1 MAVYGPIRECVDDVG
16 FNPNDVVGKFRSVTV
31 VFVRLPE
38 AIRAV
43 SCFESCR
50 SGALVWLI
58 GDAVDIHRVVHDSLG
73 GRQTGLLLLASV
85 SATVVFVATLDI
97 KGCCLVS
104 GLFLFGFIHSPQ
116 AFIVGRFV
124 FAVLPSFQSGGL
136 GLSWWSNV
144 C

>member
-1 MAVYGPIRECVDDVG
+1 MAVDGPIRERVDDVG
-16 FNPNDVVGKFRSVTV
+16 LDPNNVVGKLGSVT

-38 AIRAV
+38 AIGGV
-43 SCFESCR
+43 SCFERCR
-50 SGALVWLI
+50 SGAQVWLI

-116 AFIVGRFV
+116 AFLVGRVV
-124 FAVLPSFQSGGL
+124 FAVLPSFQSRGL